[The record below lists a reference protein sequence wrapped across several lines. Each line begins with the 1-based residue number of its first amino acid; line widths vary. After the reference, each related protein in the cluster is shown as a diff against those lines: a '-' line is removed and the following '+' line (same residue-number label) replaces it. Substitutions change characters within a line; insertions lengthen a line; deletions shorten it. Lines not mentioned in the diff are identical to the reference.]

1 MLQATTIADSLFTKT
16 QQKVMG
22 LLFRNPDTSFYLN
35 EIVRLAGM
43 GKGTI
48 KRELEKMTQAGLL
61 TVKRIGNQTHYQ
73 ANPTSPV
80 YDELISISRKTF
92 GLADIIRQ
100 ALQADGSSLA
110 EGSIQY
116 AFIYGSIAKGE
127 DTAKSDI
134 DLMIIGDDVAYTD
147 MMNLLIPIEKEL
159 QRPINPS
166 IYTLED
172 FKKKLNEKNSFIVRV
187 LEQEKINVI
196 GDTDAIR

>member
-22 LLFRNPDTSFYLN
+22 ILFRKPDTSFYLN
-35 EIVRLAGM
+35 EIVRLADM

-48 KRELEKMTQAGLL
+48 KRELEKMTQARLL

-73 ANPTSPV
+73 ANPASPV

-92 GLADIIRQ
+92 GLADIICQ
-100 ALQADGSSLA
+100 ALQVDD
-110 EGSIQY
+110 SIQY

-127 DTAKSDI
+127 ETAQSDI
-134 DLMIIGDDVAYTD
+134 DLMIIGDDLSYTD

-172 FKKKLNEKNSFIVRV
+172 FKNKLNEKNSFITRV

-196 GDTDAIR
+196 GDADAIR

>member
-22 LLFRNPDTSFYLN
+22 LLFRKPDTSFYLN
-35 EIVRLAGM
+35 EIVRLADM

-48 KRELEKMTQAGLL
+48 KRELDKMTQAGLL

-73 ANPTSPV
+73 ANPASPV

-100 ALQADGSSLA
+100 ALQANDSFPS
-110 EGSIQY
+110 EGSIQN

-134 DLMIIGDDVAYTD
+134 DLMIIGDNLAYTD
-147 MMNLLIPIEKEL
+147 MMNILIPIEKEL

-166 IYTLED
+166 IYTFED

-196 GDTDAIR
+196 GDADAIR